1 MSTSICDFCSEP
13 NVVWR
18 YPAQNFVAY
27 AVAGVV
33 GQSLGD
39 WAACTVCHA
48 LIEDGDRGDVRW
60 VGEQERSHPAAVVE
74 QEPISVVGAGHNI
87 DRLIGDG
94 AADNWELKTRA
105 AAQVGIHSN
114 RWRNRLRCRRWGG

>member
-1 MSTSICDFCSEP
+1 MSTSMCDFCSEP

-33 GQSLGD
+33 GQSVGD

-48 LIEDGDRGDVRW
+48 LIESGDHCGLLDRSVRQLLEKEPDMRPDE
-60 VGEQERSHPAAVVE
+60 GEVRDQLGV
-74 QEPISVVGAGHNI
+74 
-87 DRLIGDG
+87 
-94 AADNWELKTRA
+94 
-105 AAQVGIHSN
+105 IHRMFFAHQTGSP
-114 RWRNRLRCRRWGG
+114 LPVCLYP

>member
-1 MSTSICDFCSEP
+1 MSTSMCDFCSEP

-33 GQSLGD
+33 GQSVGD

-48 LIEDGDRGDVRW
+48 LIENGDRSGLS
-60 VGEQERSHPAAVVE
+60 ERSLRRLLEKNPDMRQDEAEVQEQLRVLHQMFFAHQTGAPLPVV
-74 QEPISVVGAGHNI
+74 
-87 DRLIGDG
+87 
-94 AADNWELKTRA
+94 
-105 AAQVGIHSN
+105 
-114 RWRNRLRCRRWGG
+114 